1 MSLPGAIIFFTG
13 VASCILVLS
22 NSYKKSVNLTWSLF
36 GLTSAFWGFGEFFL
50 FNATDAVSA
59 LFWGRF
65 INCLPLLHPI
75 FFFHFVC
82 AFEEKVK
89 EKKKELFLYY
99 TISLLLFVLVIVYP
113 SANISGVRQM
123 FGTFYYPM
131 PGIIFH
137 FIGVFF
143 TYLVTY
149 GLILL
154 HKEHKTANSIKANQ
168 TNYLFWGFLTTFLPG
183 AGMAFLPVY
192 NISIPPIGIYLIPA
206 YIFTTTYA
214 IIKHHLMDITIVI
227 KTYGLFVLIYFL
239 LLITLLLF
247 GIVGREWLMTIFPH
261 YWWLGLML
269 STMVIAIAGHIVA
282 NYFKRRSELEITTE
296 MEVRSNKE
304 RLILLGQLIG
314 GIAHNMKTPIM
325 AMGGWVA
332 HERELITEYEES
344 LGDKSITEDDYR
356 EIAKEMRE
364 GCTKVM
370 TQLQYMTEVI
380 DTIRGQAMELQ
391 DTSRSVFDIRDLVK
405 RVDLLLESEL
415 RRNKC
420 FLRKEVE
427 IDEKTVIAGEVS
439 NLVQVLANL
448 INNAMHAYRAKGGE
462 IIFRIT
468 KDEKDILIMLQDFG
482 VGIPERVQKDL
493 FQTMVTTKGKFGT
506 GLGLLMSKSTIKA
519 RFDGNITFTS
529 KEGEGST
536 FCIHIPL
543 TKIVPLPA

>member
-1 MSLPGAIIFFTG
+1 MRWYTLSALVACLFTFTIGFTVYRKDRKSSLNQTFFLMCLSISIWNSADILITFVSTNFTLTLVRISYIGAFYIAPFFLKLIF
-13 VASCILVLS
+13 LVTD
-22 NSYKKSVNLTWSLF
+22 SYKKPFFRNFFLLAFLLVLPLIVLDFTPLFLKNVIVKPYHEETGQFYFLFILYFCFVGVFGLGHLFKTYYKIDSPLQKIQLKYIFLALLTLALAAFAYFLSLF
-36 GLTSAFWGFGEFFL
+36 DLNIPAIHFFVEIL
-50 FNATDAVSA
+50 F
-59 LFWGRF
+59 
-65 INCLPLLHPI
+65 
-75 FFFHFVC
+75 
-82 AFEEKVK
+82 
-89 EKKKELFLYY
+89 
-99 TISLLLFVLVIVYP
+99 
-113 SANISGVRQM
+113 
-123 FGTFYYPM
+123 
-131 PGIIFH
+131 
-137 FIGVFF
+137 
-143 TYLVTY
+143 
-149 GLILL
+149 
-154 HKEHKTANSIKANQ
+154 
-168 TNYLFWGFLTTFLPG
+168 
-183 AGMAFLPVY
+183 
-192 NISIPPIGIYLIPA
+192 ISIFA
-206 YIFTTTYA
+206 YA
-214 IIKHHLMDITIVI
+214 IVAYHLMDITLVI

-239 LLITLLLF
+239 LLVTLLLF
-247 GIVGREWLMTIFPH
+247 GIFGREWLMTIFPH

-304 RLILLGQLIG
+304 RFILLGQLIG

-420 FLRKEVE
+420 FLRKDVQ

-448 INNAMHAYRAKGGE
+448 INNAMHAYQAKGGE
-462 IIFRIT
+462 IIFHIT
-468 KDEKDILIMLQDFG
+468 KDEKNILIMLQDFG